1 MPSYLKALFLSGII
15 SFLITLVITPLIKK
29 IALKL
34 QIVDNPEARKVH
46 KKTTP
51 KMGGAAIYLGFLIT
65 ILIMVPIDR
74 TILSILIGATLI
86 IFLGIIDDK
95 YTINAWVKLLGQVII
110 AALVIFM
117 GISIRYITNPINGG
131 IFVLDWWLSIP
142 ITLIW
147 IIGLINA
154 INLIDGLDGLASG
167 VSGIAALIIVIIAL
181 STRQYTA
188 ALLMMALFGANLGFL
203 RYNFAPAKLFMGDTG
218 SMFLGFTLATVTVS
232 GVMKSSITLALFIP
246 LLIFGIPIFD
256 TLFAI
261 ARRIKN
267 KKRIFEA
274 DRSHLHHRLLDR
286 GLSQKQVVIFI
297 YVATFLLGLLAWLIS
312 IIYRS
317 FLI

>member
-1 MPSYLKALFLSGII
+1 MLGYIKTLLLSGII
-15 SFLITLVITPLIKK
+15 SFLITLVITPYIK
-29 IALKL
+29 ILALKL
-34 QIVDNPEARKVH
+34 KIVDNPEARKVH
-46 KKTTP
+46 KTPIP

-65 ILIMVPIDR
+65 TLIITPIDK
-74 TILSILIGATLI
+74 TILTILIGATLI
-86 IFLGIIDDK
+86 LFLGIVDDK
-95 YTINAWVKLLGQVII
+95 YAINAWLKLLGQVLI
-110 AALVIFM
+110 ASLTIFL

-131 IFVLDWWLSIP
+131 IIVLDWWLSIP

-167 VSGIAALIIVIIAL
+167 VSAIAALIITFIAL

-188 ALLMMALFGANLGFL
+188 ALLMLALFGSNLGFL
-203 RYNFAPAKLFMGDTG
+203 RYNFSPAKLFMGDTG
-218 SMFLGFTLATVTVS
+218 SMFLGFTLAAITVS

-274 DRSHLHHRLLDR
+274 DRSHLHHRLLDK
-286 GLSQKQVVIFI
+286 GLSQKEVVIFI
-297 YVATFLLGLLAWLIS
+297 YAATFLLGVIAWFIS
-312 IIYRS
+312 IIYRYY
-317 FLI
+317 II